1 VIVRV
6 AVRSLAT
13 RPLRTA
19 VLAAGFGLA
28 IAVMAE
34 LLGVGE
40 VILEQAHSPALR
52 GGGDLVVSGALGGLL
67 PHARF
72 VLSNVIGS
80 ARLASRT
87 VAASPSRRTT
97 LYLIKPGSAMPI
109 AVRGGIPSL
118 EKAVGDPEVAQAAA
132 AWVDGPDDRGW
143 ASPDQGEVL
152 RAMDRFHPMP
162 SATPPAAA
170 SAASTLPQAQG
181 VPGSSTDGFSRT
193 SWAEWLYF
201 NGRSTDGRLRFY
213 LTFLTG
219 PPNAAG
225 KRPALVRL
233 QLDRDGRSANFS
245 AIDEIDAADLLRRA
259 PDMDVGGNSVR
270 LEGLRYHLRLALDR
284 EGSPSPQRQSSQG
297 RRSPQRRPGLSG
309 PGADLAAVH
318 GEITL
323 DAVPGRALPPGAIQ
337 GARGW
342 VSGYVVPVL
351 SGVMGGALSI
361 DGATLPFDGV
371 VGYHDHNWGF
381 WEGVRWQWGQVA
393 HGDLSIVYGRVF
405 PPSSV
410 ADPGSV
416 PGFLG
421 LLGPDGP
428 IAFSTN
434 VSIDEQGD
442 GGIPRTL
449 DVVAQG
455 NQLDIRLAFSV
466 EESVRSRMSLTRT
479 ATGTAMDF
487 LQLGGRY
494 AVTGRGGGRELSFT
508 ARGSAETFRATGR

>member
-1 VIVRV
+1 MIVRV

-52 GGGDLVVSGALGGLL
+52 GGGDLVVSGVLGTL
-67 PHARF
+67 PNSRF
-72 VLSNVIGS
+72 VLSNVINATRYRG
-80 ARLASRT
+80 RVT
-87 VAASPSRRTT
+87 AASPSRRET
-97 LYLIKPGSAMPI
+97 LYLIKPGLAMPI

-118 EKAVGDPEVAQAAA
+118 ERAIGDPEVAQVDS
-132 AWVDGPDDRGW
+132 WVDGPGDAAW
-143 ASPDQGEVL
+143 AAPNQGDVL
-152 RAMDRFHPMP
+152 RAMDRFHALPR
-162 SATPPAAA
+162 PAESPVA
-170 SAASTLPQAQG
+170 S
-181 VPGSSTDGFSRT
+181 GSSASVASGFSRTSPNFNRT

-201 NGRSTDGRLRFY
+201 SGRSPDGRLRFY

-219 PPNAAG
+219 APTTAG
-225 KRPALVRL
+225 RRHALVRL
-233 QLDRDGRSANFS
+233 QLDRNGRSTNYS
-245 AIDEIDAADLLRRA
+245 AHEEIDEATLLRQA
-259 PDMDVGGNSVR
+259 PDMTVAGNSVH
-270 LEGLRYHLRLALDR
+270 LEGLRYHLTLALNR
-284 EGSPSPQRQSSQG
+284 EGALL
-297 RRSPQRRPGLSG
+297 QRRTASR
-309 PGADLAAVH
+309 PGADRPDLR

-323 DAVPGRALPPGAIQ
+323 DAVPGRSLPPGTIQ
-337 GARGW
+337 GAHGW
-342 VSGYVVPVL
+342 LSGYVAPVL
-351 SGVMGGALSI
+351 SGIVGGTLSI
-361 DGATLPFDGV
+361 DGTTLPLDGV

-416 PGFLG
+416 PGFLA

-434 VSIDEQGD
+434 VSIEEHGD
-442 GGIPRTL
+442 GGGTPRGL
-449 DVVAQG
+449 DIVARG
-455 NQLDIRLAFSV
+455 NQLEIRLAFSA
-466 EESVRSRMSLTRT
+466 EESVRSRMLLT
-479 ATGTAMDF
+479 ASPTGPGMDF

-494 AVTGRGGGRELSFT
+494 EVSGRGGGRDVSFS
-508 ARGSAETFRATGR
+508 ARGSAETFRPAER